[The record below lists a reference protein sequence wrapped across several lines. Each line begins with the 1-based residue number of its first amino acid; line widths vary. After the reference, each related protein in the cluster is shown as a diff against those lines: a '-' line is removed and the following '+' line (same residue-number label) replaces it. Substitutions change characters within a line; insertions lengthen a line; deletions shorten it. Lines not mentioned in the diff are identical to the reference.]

1 MGDKDLADVL
11 SRGAAALETP
21 GDLTERDKQD
31 VIEDLRNAEDEVR
44 SKLINQGEIMSEVIE
59 EKKFDLI
66 ATVAGE
72 VSGFTPEQAEAMI
85 PRIKDIINTAMC
97 NTFTTSTD
105 FTVDAIL
112 EPYREPPTPEERADI
127 EAYADKLG
135 KESKARLDAEWAAK
149 HATVHARDYAIA
161 EKWAAAPNLSERE
174 RCHGLVWDIRH
185 QEDKVAKEQHDKK
198 LARDTT
204 YEPSV
209 REFIMPAPYPS
220 APGYSALYERQNS
233 QEIKDNLMRS
243 AADLF
248 N

>member
-44 SKLINQGEIMSEVIE
+44 SKFINQGEIMSEVIE

-72 VSGFTPEQAEAMI
+72 VSGFTPEQAEAAI
-85 PRIKDIINTAMC
+85 PRIQNVINTALIETMGVEFDIC
-97 NTFTTSTD
+97 
-105 FTVDAIL
+105 VIL
-112 EPYREPPTPEERADI
+112 EPQREPPTPEQRANMQVF
-127 EAYADKLG
+127 ADKLG
-135 KESKARLDAEWAAK
+135 EETKALLDAEWAAK

-185 QEDKVAKEQHDKK
+185 QEDKVAKEQHDEKT
-198 LARDTT
+198 ARNEALD
-204 YEPSV
+204 PV
-209 REFIMPAPYPS
+209 HRGFIMPAPYPS